1 MLILPLLLPIGLC
14 TVALFFAS
22 FLSWMVFP
30 FHRRDWVKLQEQERV
45 LALLRE
51 IGAQP
56 GSYMLPGVDHPAEM
70 QSEAHQALLKQ
81 GPISVLTIF
90 PGMSMGRNLGLT
102 IVYFF
107 VVSVCLA
114 YLARLG
120 LPLGAKFIDVFR
132 FVSTASVMTFL
143 AGIVCHSIWF
153 RCRIVG
159 HVIESLIY
167 AAITGAIFGALWPG
181 A

>member
-1 MLILPLLLPIGLC
+1 MLILPLILPIALC

-30 FHRRDWVKLQEQERV
+30 FHRQDWVKLQEQDRV
-45 LALLRE
+45 LQLLRE
-51 IGAQP
+51 IGVQP
-56 GSYMLPGVDHPAEM
+56 GSYMLPGVDNPADM
-70 QSEAHQALLKQ
+70 QSEAHQARVKQ
-81 GPISVLTIF
+81 GPIGVLTIF
-90 PGMSMGRNLGLT
+90 PGMNMGRNLGLT
-102 IVYFF
+102 IVYFL

-120 LPLGAKFIDVFR
+120 LPVGAKFVDVFR

-143 AGIVCHSIWF
+143 AGIVSHSIWF

-159 HVIESLIY
+159 HVLESIVY
-167 AAITGAIFGALWPG
+167 AAITGAIFGAFWPG